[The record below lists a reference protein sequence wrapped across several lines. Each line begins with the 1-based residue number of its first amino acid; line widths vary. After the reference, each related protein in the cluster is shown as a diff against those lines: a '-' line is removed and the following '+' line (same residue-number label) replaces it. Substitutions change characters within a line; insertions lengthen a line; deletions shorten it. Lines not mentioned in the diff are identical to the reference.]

1 MKWVTR
7 QRVGVDRCACA
18 WLIRTRI
25 DPAAEFAFVPSDTDP
40 ATVDGHTFDMLG
52 AEYGHE
58 GARCSF
64 ETLVTRRDLGSDP
77 ALVEMGRVIRDADVP
92 PARTRR
98 PEAPGL
104 DALVIGTVEGLHDDH
119 RRLEATAPLFEA
131 LYRYCQRKLAEP
143 PPARASLRPTLRLS
157 RRVAA
162 HLEDEEPHTPAD
174 VGA

>member
-1 MKWVTR
+1 MRWVTR

-18 WLIRTRI
+18 WLIRARI
-25 DPAAEFAFVPSDTDP
+25 DPGAEFGFVRSDTDP
-40 ATVDGHTFDMLG
+40 ATVEGHTFDMLG

-64 ETLVTRRDLGSDP
+64 ETLVARHGLASDP

-104 DALVIGTVEGLHDDH
+104 DALLIGTVEGLQDDH
-119 RRLEATAPLFEA
+119 RRLEATAPLFDA
-131 LYRYCQRKLAEP
+131 LYRYCRRKLAEP
-143 PPARASLRPTLRLS
+143 PPPRATPRPKLRLS

-162 HLEDEEPHTPAD
+162 HLEDEEPHTPDD
-174 VGA
+174 VSE

>member
-1 MKWVTR
+1 MRWITR
-7 QRVGVDRCACA
+7 QHVGVDRCACA

-25 DPAAEFAFVPSDTDP
+25 DPDATFAFVPSGTDP

-64 ETLVTRRDLGSDP
+64 ETLLARHSLTGDA
-77 ALVEMGRVIRDADVP
+77 ALVEMGRIVRDADVP

-98 PEAPGL
+98 PEARGL
-104 DALVIGTVEGLHDDH
+104 DALLIGTVDGIADDH
-119 RRLEATAPLFEA
+119 RRLDATAPLYEA
-131 LYRYCQRKLAEP
+131 LYRYCRRKLDEP
-143 PPARASLRPTLRLS
+143 PGPLAAPRPRLRLS

-162 HLEDEEPHTPAD
+162 HLEDEEPHSPAD
-174 VGA
+174 ALD